1 MGMVQQKD
9 IAQQKKNLL
18 MKFNNVLPERQ
29 LIFQIFVAKSRIVP
43 AVSNKPF
50 KKKLIKKL

>member
-18 MKFNNVLPERQ
+18 MKLNNVLPERQ
-29 LIFQIFVAKSRIVP
+29 LIFQIFVAKNRIVH
-43 AVSNKPF
+43 AVLNKPF
-50 KKKLIKKL
+50 KKKLIKNL